1 MSDYPVRRR
10 SLTEEPKKT
19 PTGYPSV
26 FSRFLICVGIFC
38 FCISVSRTG
47 AFDQQ
52 TNQLKKLLS
61 THSDP
66 ETVRIKTEQVW
77 NNLGSFVPSLEV
89 GAQSPEDS
97 TRQYEII
104 QKEESVPVVAK
115 TVFNIPARGVITSE
129 FGQRTDPLNE
139 SSAFHTGL
147 DIAANTGTPILA
159 AAEGEVIHAGE
170 LGGYGF
176 AVKLRHKDG
185 LVTLYGHCSELLVTE
200 GEQVYSGQEIAKM
213 GSTGRST
220 GPHLHFEIIDG
231 EEYLNPADF
240 LSFV

>member
-10 SLTEEPKKT
+10 PIPEEPKRASGK
-19 PTGYPSV
+19 YPSV
-26 FSRFLICVGIFC
+26 FSRFLISMGLFC
-38 FCISVSRTG
+38 FCISASKTG

-52 TNQLKKLLS
+52 TQQLKKLLS

-66 ETVRIKTEQVW
+66 ETVRIKTEKVW
-77 NNLGSFVPSLEV
+77 NELESVVPSLEV

-97 TRQYEII
+97 TRQYEI
-104 QKEESVPVVAK
+104 QKEESVPVAAK
-115 TVFNIPARGVITSE
+115 TVFSVPTQGVITSE

-139 SSAFHTGL
+139 STAFHTGL
-147 DIAANTGTPILA
+147 DIAASTGTPIFA
-159 AAEGEVIHAGE
+159 AAEGEVVHAGE
-170 LGGYGF
+170 LGGYGL
-176 AVKLRHKDG
+176 AVKIRHKDG

-200 GEQVYSGQEIAKM
+200 GQQVSSNQEIAKM